1 MSVAVPFFNEASS
14 IDAFFDRLVP
24 ILDGLPGRYE
34 IVCVNDGST
43 DGTWKALCQ
52 RAEANPFIRA
62 IDLSRNFGKEAA
74 LTAAIDHTSGD
85 CVIPIDADLQDP
97 PELITEMVRLWQ
109 EEDYE
114 VVLASRRTRSS
125 DTFSKKL
132 TAQQFYRVFNCLAD
146 IRLPADTGDFR
157 LMDRKVVDALKQ
169 LQERN
174 RFMKG
179 LFAWVGFR
187 TTTVYFDREHR
198 IAGKSSFNFI
208 KLVRFAA
215 SGIAAFSSLP
225 LRIWSFFGAVIAFA
239 AFFYGSFMVLRTL
252 ISGIDVP
259 GYASTVTIIL
269 FLGGVQLI
277 GIGVLGAY
285 LGKVYDEVKGRPVY
299 LVREVRGEV
308 EEEAMAPPG
317 LPPKA

>member
-1 MSVAVPFFNEASS
+1 M
-14 IDAFFDRLVP
+14 DAFFGRLLP
-24 ILDGLPGRYE
+24 LLEALPGAYE

-43 DGTWKALCQ
+43 DGTWKALCE

-74 LTAAIDHTSGD
+74 LTAAIDHAKGD

-97 PELITEMVRLWQ
+97 PELIAEMVRLWR
-109 EEDYE
+109 EEGYE

-146 IRLPADTGDFR
+146 IRLPIDTGDFR

-169 LQERN
+169 LHERN

-208 KLVRFAA
+208 KLARFAA
-215 SGIAAFSSLP
+215 DGIVAFSSLP
-225 LRIWSFFGAVIAFA
+225 LRIWSFFGAIIALA

-285 LGKVYDEVKGRPVY
+285 LGKVYDEVKARPVY
-299 LVREVRGEV
+299 LVRDACGGT
-308 EEEAMAPPG
+308 EASGAPPA
-317 LPPKA
+317 PRT